1 MTNLPQKLPMHT
13 PDFTKEN
20 IAQLAELFPHCVTE
34 SHDENKQPK
43 RVIDFDM
50 LRAELSGEMIEGL
63 DERYHLNWPG
73 KRAALLAMRAPVAKT
88 LRPKRDDSEGF
99 DKTQNL
105 FIEGDNLDALRLL
118 QKSYLSKV
126 KMIYI
131 DPPYNTGN
139 DFIYKDDFKEKTG
152 EYLLESEQTDE
163 DGNRLETNTES
174 NGRFHSD
181 WLSMMYPRLKLARN
195 LLRDDGVIFISI
207 DDNEQANLKK
217 LCDEIFGAENFVA
230 CVANIS
236 NPKGRSDDKYV
247 ATAHEYILI
256 YKKNDLSFGGWK
268 PDEKIIKRFNKIDDR
283 GEIYREIDLRKT
295 GDNDRREDR
304 PNMYYALFYDK
315 NSGSLEVGEHDDNN
329 PEKIKILPKKEDG
342 LDGCWRWGKETTQQ
356 NLDNLVAR
364 YMPVRKR
371 WSVFQ
376 KDYLKDKTSI
386 KPTSAWSFKEVNSER
401 GSEQFIDLGFY
412 KGVFPKPKP
421 VGTLFRMITLA
432 TLHNNN
438 DIILDFFAGSGTTAH
453 ATMQLNA
460 EDGGNRKFICV
471 QLPEIIDEK
480 SDAFQA
486 GYKNIAEITKE
497 RIRRAGQKILKNPC
511 HPDWNK
517 DIGFRTF
524 AIDSTNMNDVYY
536 YPQDITQK
544 KLPDMVKNIKGDRS
558 PEDLLFQVMAD
569 WGMDLSLPFKTEQI
583 EGAGIFFVDGK
594 TLVACLDSDNAT
606 ISIDFC
612 KDLALRKPQRVI
624 FLDASFSSSSVKA
637 SVAGIFKTL
646 SKDTDLKVL

>member
-1 MTNLPQKLPMHT
+1 
-13 PDFTKEN
+13 
-20 IAQLAELFPHCVTE
+20 VTE

-371 WSVFQ
+371 WSVF
-376 KDYLKDKTSI
+376 LKS
-386 KPTSAWSFKEVNSER
+386 
-401 GSEQFIDLGFY
+401 
-412 KGVFPKPKP
+412 
-421 VGTLFRMITLA
+421 
-432 TLHNNN
+432 
-438 DIILDFFAGSGTTAH
+438 
-453 ATMQLNA
+453 
-460 EDGGNRKFICV
+460 
-471 QLPEIIDEK
+471 
-480 SDAFQA
+480 
-486 GYKNIAEITKE
+486 
-497 RIRRAGQKILKNPC
+497 
-511 HPDWNK
+511 
-517 DIGFRTF
+517 
-524 AIDSTNMNDVYY
+524 
-536 YPQDITQK
+536 
-544 KLPDMVKNIKGDRS
+544 
-558 PEDLLFQVMAD
+558 
-569 WGMDLSLPFKTEQI
+569 
-583 EGAGIFFVDGK
+583 
-594 TLVACLDSDNAT
+594 
-606 ISIDFC
+606 
-612 KDLALRKPQRVI
+612 
-624 FLDASFSSSSVKA
+624 
-637 SVAGIFKTL
+637 
-646 SKDTDLKVL
+646 